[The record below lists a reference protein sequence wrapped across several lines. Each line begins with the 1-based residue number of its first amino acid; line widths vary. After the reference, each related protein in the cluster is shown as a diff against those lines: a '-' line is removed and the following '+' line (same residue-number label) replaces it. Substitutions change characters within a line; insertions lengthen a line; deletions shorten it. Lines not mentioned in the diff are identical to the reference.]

1 MNIMDT
7 YILLLRGINVGG
19 KNLIPMKELKSL
31 LLKQGFQNVTTY
43 IQSGNVI
50 FNSNT
55 EPQNL
60 KPCIENTFGFE
71 PELMLLKQDEFERM
85 LSLCPFSSDD
95 GKSIHFYICAETPR
109 LNQDKLASYI
119 ASDEEYKIIDNV
131 FYLHAPSGI
140 GRSKLVA
147 NIERCLGVK
156 STGRNLN
163 TILKLQALLQAL
175 LQDR

>member
-1 MNIMDT
+1 MDT

-43 IQSGNVI
+43 IQSGNVV
-50 FNSNT
+50 FSSNSA
-55 EPQNL
+55 PKDL
-60 KPCIENTFGFE
+60 KRSIGDAFGFE
-71 PELMLLKQDEFERM
+71 PELMLLKREEFEKIV
-85 LSLCPFSSDD
+85 SLCPFSSDD

-119 ASDEEYKIIDNV
+119 ANDEEYQVIDKV

-163 TILKLQALLQAL
+163 TMLKLQGLLQVL
-175 LQDR
+175 LQDK